1 MPVGGGRAAR
11 GGNGDNQDDVAV
23 LPRWRLDAGN
33 ANAHGADVVAGG
45 VVIDKLNP
53 SLIYYLHYDFYLH

>member
-1 MPVGGGRAAR
+1 
-11 GGNGDNQDDVAV
+11 VAV

-33 ANAHGADVVAGG
+33 ANAHGADTVAGG

-53 SLIYYLHYDFYLH
+53 SFIYFLHYDFYLH